1 MKIKQEITFHF
12 QTYFKSIRKKV
23 DFVIDSRNV

>member
-12 QTYFKSIRKKV
+12 QTYFKSIRQKI
-23 DFVIDSRNV
+23 DFVKDSRNV